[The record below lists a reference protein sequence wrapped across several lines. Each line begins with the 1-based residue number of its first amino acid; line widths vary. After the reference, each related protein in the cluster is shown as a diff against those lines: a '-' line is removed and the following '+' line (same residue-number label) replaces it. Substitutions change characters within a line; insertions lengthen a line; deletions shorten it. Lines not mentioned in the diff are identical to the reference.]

1 MMKTTHTLT
10 DYSQFTI
17 FAEQQ
22 GCEFQGVIGNL
33 PCKKRRHIRVESW
46 ELPDEGGFVLMVD
59 ELTGQIGVYDFVG
72 ENGAPLI
79 RDIEWLK
86 NKTTQAKAA

>member
-1 MMKTTHTLT
+1 MKKVKNIDLT

-22 GCEFQGVIGNL
+22 GCKFQGVIGMV
-33 PCKKRRHIRVESW
+33 PCEKRKHIRVESW
-46 ELPDEGGFVLMVD
+46 ELPECGGFVLMVN
-59 ELTGQIGVYDFVG
+59 EKTGQIGVYDFVG
-72 ENGAPLI
+72 KDGDPLI

-86 NKTTQAKAA
+86 NKTRRQ

>member
-1 MMKTTHTLT
+1 MNKEISEGLS

-22 GCEFQGVIGNL
+22 GCKFQGVIGMV
-33 PCKKRRHIRVESW
+33 PCEKRKHIRVESW
-46 ELPDEGGFVLMVD
+46 ELPECDGFVLMVN
-59 ELTGQIGVYDFVG
+59 EKTGQIGVYDFVG
-72 ENGAPLI
+72 KDGEPLI

-86 NKTTQAKAA
+86 NKTRGK